1 MSDIN
6 SDFVQSIL
14 LVDEIISL
22 SAEKDSSANK
32 NGENAANKK
41 NDEIKVFFKICFL
54 FLNFGQIQLG
64 I

>member
-14 LVDEIISL
+14 LSDEIISL
-22 SAEKDSSANK
+22 PCEKDSRADK

-54 FLNFGQIQLG
+54 FFSFG
-64 I
+64 